1 MIRKDEILRRLTEV
15 ENRLGAV
22 SLRVDELGCEHKWT
36 PRWAGCLAGAT
47 ATSTG
52 WYVRWLCVLCGKSY
66 RQPISELTRAQ
77 RQALREL
84 GFDMPEEKP

>member
-1 MIRKDEILRRLTEV
+1 MIRKDEMLRWIEELEKKLQYYGERLKYLEC
-15 ENRLGAV
+15 
-22 SLRVDELGCEHKWT
+22 DHKWS
-36 PRWAGCLAGAT
+36 PRWAGCVAGAT